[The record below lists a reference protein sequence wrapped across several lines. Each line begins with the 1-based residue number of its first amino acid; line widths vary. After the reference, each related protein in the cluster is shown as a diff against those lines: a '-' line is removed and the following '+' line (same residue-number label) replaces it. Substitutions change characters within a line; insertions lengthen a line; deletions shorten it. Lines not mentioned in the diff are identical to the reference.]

1 MEFYSTNNKNL
12 SADLKEVVLKGL
24 ASDGG
29 LFMPKTIPHMPE
41 SFFENLHNLTF
52 TEIAFEV
59 SKKLLGDDVPEDVL
73 KTIIDDAFDF
83 PVPLVEIKLGVSV
96 LELYHGPTMS
106 FKDFGARFMS
116 RLMSYF
122 LKGSEKELT
131 ILVAT
136 SGDTG
141 SAVASGF
148 LNVPGINVIIL
159 YPSGKVSPLQEKQLT
174 TMGGNIKAVE
184 VNGVFDDCQ
193 KMVKAAFVDEEII
206 KKFSLASAN
215 SISIAR
221 LLPQTFYYFYAYA
234 KIVKSLDKT
243 RDSSGELKKPV
254 VISVPSGNYGNITAG
269 LIAKR
274 MGLPIKKFIASTNAN
289 NVVPEFLEKGIFKA
303 RDSVQTISNAMDVGN
318 PSNFA
323 RMLELYGHSAQKMSE
338 DIIGFSFSD
347 DETKHAIKEVYE
359 KYNYLMD
366 PHGAVAYLGL
376 EKYMKDNDRE
386 ANGIFLE
393 TAHPAKFGEVVEE
406 VLGKKIDIPDQLKKY
421 LDREKESTVISSSFS
436 DFKEFLLK

>member
-1 MEFYSTNNKNL
+1 MKFYSTNNKNL

-29 LFMPKTIPHMPE
+29 LFMPKVIPVMPE
-41 SFFENLHNLTF
+41 SFFENLHTMTF

-73 KTIIDDAFDF
+73 KKIIDEAFDF
-83 PVPLVEIKLGVSV
+83 PVPLVEIKPGMSA

-122 LKGSEKELT
+122 LKGSQKELT

-193 KMVKAAFVDEEII
+193 KMVKAAFVDEEIT

-234 KIVKSLDKT
+234 KLANQ
-243 RDSSGELKKPV
+243 KKPI
-254 VISVPSGNYGNITAG
+254 VISVPSGNYGNLTAG

-274 MGLPIKKFIASTNAN
+274 MGLPIQKFIASTNAN
-289 NVVPEFLEKGIFKA
+289 NVVPEFLESGIFQA

-323 RMLELYGHSAQKMSE
+323 RMLELYDHSAEKMAE

-347 DETKHAIKEVYE
+347 EETKNAIKEVYE
-359 KYNYLMD
+359 KYDYLMD

-376 EKYMKDNDRE
+376 EKYAEENDSIVS
-386 ANGIFLE
+386 GVFLE

-406 VLGKKIDIPDQLKKY
+406 VLGRKIDIPDQLKKY

-436 DFKEFLLK
+436 DFKDFLLN